1 MAADE
6 CSHVCFGTENTWMSG
21 STPAFR
27 HYMSVSG
34 SRQDGIAYWAEVLE
48 MRMKSGGI
56 GQDGGRGSKSDC
68 EICKRVVVVLE
79 VEGCH
84 DLSDLDWE
92 RLTRG
97 CNEADTPLPLWE
109 NQQL

>member
-21 STPAFR
+21 SAPASR
-27 HYMSVSG
+27 DYMSASG
-34 SRQDGIAYWAEVLE
+34 SRGEETIGIAYSAEVLE

-56 GQDGGRGSKSDC
+56 GQNGGRGSKSDC

-84 DLSDLDWE
+84 DLSDLD
-92 RLTRG
+92 
-97 CNEADTPLPLWE
+97 
-109 NQQL
+109 